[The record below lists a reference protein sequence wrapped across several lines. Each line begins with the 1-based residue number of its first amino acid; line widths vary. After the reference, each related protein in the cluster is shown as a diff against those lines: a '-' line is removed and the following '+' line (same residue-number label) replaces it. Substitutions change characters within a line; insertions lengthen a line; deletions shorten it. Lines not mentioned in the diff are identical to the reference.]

1 MFCKYG
7 STLIYFFQAERADLW
22 CASLRTELDTLNLQV
37 SGLRLDAAMGV
48 DKEKVTYF
56 ELYKTLHMKYV
67 HVKAKRAEE
76 WTTREI
82 LLHEERKKV
91 RYDSKTVELHV
102 FQRE

>member
-1 MFCKYG
+1 M
-7 STLIYFFQAERADLW
+7 
-22 CASLRTELDTLNLQV
+22 NLQV

-56 ELYKTLHMKYV
+56 ELYKTLHLKYV

-91 RYDSKTVELHV
+91 RYDSKTVEFNA
-102 FQRE
+102 FQSE